1 MRLRFYQD
9 VEYSSPQKKKESI
22 MIATLN
28 KSKTALTINRQE
40 FKLALG
46 KIGEGIDK
54 QIASLKKAKQSYDAA
69 EIAREVISEANIFEA
84 IIEGFNEAEETN
96 LKLTDITNL
105 EVAQGWIDEFLEKY
119 SAL

>member
-9 VEYSSPQKKKESI
+9 VEYSSPQKKKETI

-46 KIGEGIDK
+46 KIGEGVDK

-119 SAL
+119 SDI

>member
-1 MRLRFYQD
+1 
-9 VEYSSPQKKKESI
+9 

-40 FKLALG
+40 FKQALE
-46 KIGEGIDK
+46 KIGAGIDK
-54 QIASLKKAKQSYDAA
+54 QITSLKKAKQTYDVA
-69 EIAREVISEANIFEA
+69 EMANEVINEANIFEA

-105 EVAQGWIDEFLEKY
+105 EVAQGWIDEFVEKY
-119 SAL
+119 SDV

>member
-1 MRLRFYQD
+1 
-9 VEYSSPQKKKESI
+9 

-40 FKLALG
+40 FKQALE
-46 KIGEGIDK
+46 KIGAGIDK
-54 QIASLKKAKQSYDAA
+54 QITSLTKAKQSYDAA
-69 EIAREVISEANIFEA
+69 EMAREVIGEANIFEA

-105 EVAQGWIDEFLEKY
+105 ELAQGWIDEFVEKY
-119 SAL
+119 SDV

>member
-1 MRLRFYQD
+1 M
-9 VEYSSPQKKKESI
+9 KKESI

-46 KIGEGIDK
+46 KIGAGIDK
-54 QIASLKKAKQSYDAA
+54 QITSLKKAKQSYDAA
-69 EIAREVISEANIFEA
+69 ELVNEAISEANIFEA

-105 EVAQGWIDEFLEKY
+105 EVAQGWINEFIEKY
-119 SAL
+119 SDV

>member
-1 MRLRFYQD
+1 
-9 VEYSSPQKKKESI
+9 

-105 EVAQGWIDEFLEKY
+105 EVAQGWIDEFLESILRYKPLNHFLL
-119 SAL
+119 AEEGKLAQRGG

>member
-1 MRLRFYQD
+1 
-9 VEYSSPQKKKESI
+9 

-40 FKLALG
+40 FKQALE
-46 KIGEGIDK
+46 KIGAGIDR
-54 QIASLKKAKQSYDAA
+54 QIISLKKAKQSYDAA
-69 EIAREVISEANIFEA
+69 EMVNEAISEANIFEA

-105 EVAQGWIDEFLEKY
+105 ELAQGWIDEFVEKY
-119 SAL
+119 SDV

>member
-1 MRLRFYQD
+1 
-9 VEYSSPQKKKESI
+9 

-40 FKLALG
+40 FKLALA
-46 KIGEGIDK
+46 KIGAGIDK
-54 QIASLKKAKQSYDAA
+54 QIASLKKAKQSYDPA
-69 EIAREVISEANIFEA
+69 EIAQEVIAEANIFEA

-105 EVAQGWIDEFLEKY
+105 EVAQGWVDEFLENYKDI
-119 SAL
+119 

>member
-1 MRLRFYQD
+1 
-9 VEYSSPQKKKESI
+9 
-22 MIATLN
+22 MIAILN

-46 KIGEGIDK
+46 KISAGIDK
-54 QIASLKKAKQSYDAA
+54 QIAALKKAKQSYDAA
-69 EIAREVISEANIFEA
+69 EMAREAISEANIFEV
-84 IIEGFNEAEETN
+84 IIEGFNEAEGTN

-119 SAL
+119 SDI

>member
-1 MRLRFYQD
+1 
-9 VEYSSPQKKKESI
+9 

-40 FKLALG
+40 FKLALA
-46 KIGEGIDK
+46 KMGESIEK
-54 QIASLKKAKQSYDAA
+54 QIAKLKKARHSYDAG
-69 EIAREVISEANIFEA
+69 EMAREMIAEANIFEA

-119 SAL
+119 SEAL

>member
-1 MRLRFYQD
+1 
-9 VEYSSPQKKKESI
+9 

-46 KIGEGIDK
+46 KIGAGIDK
-54 QIASLKKAKQSYDAA
+54 QITSLKKAKQSYDAA
-69 EIAREVISEANIFEA
+69 EMAREVINEANIFEA
-84 IIEGFNEAEETN
+84 IVEGFNEAEETN

-105 EVAQGWIDEFLEKY
+105 QAAQEWIDDFLEKY
-119 SAL
+119 SDE